1 MSIEFIKEFFLSGA
15 GMNVSQKCQYA
26 LRAIFELAKRSGQG
40 PIKIAEIADI
50 QAIPTRFLEAILS
63 ELKHGGFVES
73 RRGVH
78 GGYLLTASPEKL
90 TAGQII
96 EFVDGPLNPVKCISQ
111 SKTEQCP
118 LYGKCSF
125 VDMWARARDAVAQ
138 VYDSVTFQELVDN
151 DRTSQGQYAVNY
163 CI

>member
-1 MSIEFIKEFFLSGA
+1 
-15 GMNVSQKCQYA
+15 MNVSQKCQYA
-26 LRAIFELAKRSGQG
+26 LRAIFELAKRVGQG
-40 PIKIAEIADI
+40 PVKIAEIAEA
-50 QAIPTRFLEAILS
+50 QAIPMRFLETILG

-73 RRGVH
+73 TRGVH
-78 GGYLLTASPEKL
+78 GGYLLGVSPKKL
-90 TAGQII
+90 AAGQII
-96 EFVDGPLNPVKCISQ
+96 EFIDGPLTPVKCISQ

-125 VDMWARARDAVAQ
+125 ADMWTRARDALAQ

-151 DRTSQGQYAVNY
+151 DRTSHEEYAANY